1 MRQESLIV
9 KNKPQCK
16 RQETNHY
23 WPNSDTIIQI
33 RKGVTPKLKKGW
45 LYSVDTDRKL

>member
-9 KNKPQCK
+9 KNKTQCK

-23 WPNSDTIIQI
+23 WPNSDTITQI
-33 RKGVTPKLKKGW
+33 RKGISPNVANGHN
-45 LYSVDTDRKL
+45 YGQ